1 MYKEEDV
8 TNECHS
14 FPPFPYTSQL
24 DHYSNVTKDDVSN
37 PAAAAWGVRLMLPGF
52 FIHFS
57 CVEKRDQQRR
67 YDGIEPGV
75 EDHFSSLAAH

>member
-1 MYKEEDV
+1 MSSEDLTVCVYKEEDV

-37 PAAAAWGVRLMLPGF
+37 PAAAVGVGLMLPGF
-52 FIHFS
+52 YTLLLCGEERPTTS
-57 CVEKRDQQRR
+57 LRRD
-67 YDGIEPGV
+67 
-75 EDHFSSLAAH
+75 